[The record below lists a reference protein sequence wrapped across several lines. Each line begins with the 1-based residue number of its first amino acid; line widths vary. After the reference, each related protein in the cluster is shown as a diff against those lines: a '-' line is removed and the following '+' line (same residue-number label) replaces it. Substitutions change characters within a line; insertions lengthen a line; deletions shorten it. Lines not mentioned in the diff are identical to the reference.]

1 MWIADFTNKIDS
13 QRILYI
19 VLDYTLHTLVH
30 KIEQCYTHRVSTI
43 SPEYAVLGFL
53 IEAPCHG
60 YDLHQKFET
69 ELGHVWH
76 VSQSQAY
83 NIIKRLE
90 ARGDIAST
98 LVEQDKL
105 PARQMLQITEAG
117 KIKFETWL
125 VGASRN
131 ARAIRLEFLTR
142 LYFSQKDYPQKTAQI
157 YATQCAMIRANI
169 AQVESL
175 QPAGRYNQLSID
187 LRLRQLR
194 LTQSWM
200 NEIKEEFHI
209 PDLDL
214 P

>member
-1 MWIADFTNKIDS
+1 M
-13 QRILYI
+13 Y
-19 VLDYTLHTLVH
+19 
-30 KIEQCYTHRVSTI
+30 KIEECYTHRVSTL
-43 SPEYAVLGFL
+43 SPEYALLGFL

-69 ELGHVWH
+69 ELGHVWR

-83 NIIKRLE
+83 NILKRLE

-125 VGASRN
+125 GGASRN

-142 LYFSQKDYPQKTAQI
+142 LYFIQKYSPEKSAAI
-157 YATQCAMIRANI
+157 YAAQCEKIRANI
-169 AQVESL
+169 AQIESL
-175 QPAGRYNQLSID
+175 QPDGRYNQLSLD
-187 LRLRQLR
+187 LRLHQLR
-194 LTQSWM
+194 LIQNWM
-200 NEIKEEFHI
+200 QELKLEFQI
-209 PDLDL
+209 PDSDL